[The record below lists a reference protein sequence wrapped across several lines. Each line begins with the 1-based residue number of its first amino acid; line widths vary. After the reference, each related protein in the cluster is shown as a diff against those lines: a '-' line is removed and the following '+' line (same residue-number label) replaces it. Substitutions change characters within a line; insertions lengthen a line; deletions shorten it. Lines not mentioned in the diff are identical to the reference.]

1 MKKLWYVCMLLTVC
15 LVGCN
20 KTDDLWDD
28 VNDLKT
34 RVTALEKTVQDLNW
48 NIEAVRELCKE
59 GATITDIELKDGIYT
74 ITLSNGKTLKLVEE
88 TGAGALIPQMGID
101 NDGYWTVSYDNG
113 STFTQLKDKSGNP
126 IKATAEN
133 GKTPLFQIDAAT
145 GYWQVSYDGSTY
157 ENVKDSAGNPVKAT
171 DGEAVKDK
179 FFNSVEKVGN
189 NFNIE
194 LRDGTKLS
202 IPIIS
207 NFYCK
212 FDESIVGIQRIAA
225 GSTKDFIVHMKGVES
240 YIITAPEGWEATLSE
255 PSADNDEGTLT
266 IKAPATAKTL
276 SRAVADNTKDVS
288 ILATSGAY
296 AAIAKIQV
304 ELGEAETRI
313 DYKAKFD
320 NGESITC
327 LLYTSPSPRDRG

>member
-113 STFTQLKDKSGNP
+113 STFTQLKDKSG
-126 IKATAEN
+126 
-133 GKTPLFQIDAAT
+133 
-145 GYWQVSYDGSTY
+145 
-157 ENVKDSAGNPVKAT
+157 
-171 DGEAVKDK
+171 
-179 FFNSVEKVGN
+179 
-189 NFNIE
+189 
-194 LRDGTKLS
+194 
-202 IPIIS
+202 
-207 NFYCK
+207 
-212 FDESIVGIQRIAA
+212 
-225 GSTKDFIVHMKGVES
+225 
-240 YIITAPEGWEATLSE
+240 
-255 PSADNDEGTLT
+255 
-266 IKAPATAKTL
+266 
-276 SRAVADNTKDVS
+276 
-288 ILATSGAY
+288 IL
-296 AAIAKIQV
+296 
-304 ELGEAETRI
+304 
-313 DYKAKFD
+313 
-320 NGESITC
+320 
-327 LLYTSPSPRDRG
+327 

>member
-304 ELGEAETRI
+304 ELGEAETRRK
-313 DYKAKFD
+313 Y
-320 NGESITC
+320 NN
-327 LLYTSPSPRDRG
+327 R

>member
-113 STFTQLKDKSGNP
+113 STFHT
-126 IKATAEN
+126 TE
-133 GKTPLFQIDAAT
+133 
-145 GYWQVSYDGSTY
+145 
-157 ENVKDSAGNPVKAT
+157 
-171 DGEAVKDK
+171 
-179 FFNSVEKVGN
+179 
-189 NFNIE
+189 
-194 LRDGTKLS
+194 R
-202 IPIIS
+202 
-207 NFYCK
+207 
-212 FDESIVGIQRIAA
+212 
-225 GSTKDFIVHMKGVES
+225 
-240 YIITAPEGWEATLSE
+240 
-255 PSADNDEGTLT
+255 
-266 IKAPATAKTL
+266 
-276 SRAVADNTKDVS
+276 
-288 ILATSGAY
+288 
-296 AAIAKIQV
+296 
-304 ELGEAETRI
+304 
-313 DYKAKFD
+313 
-320 NGESITC
+320 
-327 LLYTSPSPRDRG
+327 

>member
-126 IKATAEN
+126 PK
-133 GKTPLFQIDAAT
+133 
-145 GYWQVSYDGSTY
+145 
-157 ENVKDSAGNPVKAT
+157 PVPRG
-171 DGEAVKDK
+171 D
-179 FFNSVEKVGN
+179 
-189 NFNIE
+189 
-194 LRDGTKLS
+194 
-202 IPIIS
+202 
-207 NFYCK
+207 YC
-212 FDESIVGIQRIAA
+212 
-225 GSTKDFIVHMKGVES
+225 
-240 YIITAPEGWEATLSE
+240 
-255 PSADNDEGTLT
+255 
-266 IKAPATAKTL
+266 
-276 SRAVADNTKDVS
+276 
-288 ILATSGAY
+288 
-296 AAIAKIQV
+296 
-304 ELGEAETRI
+304 
-313 DYKAKFD
+313 
-320 NGESITC
+320 
-327 LLYTSPSPRDRG
+327 